1 MHPRLSVNGISS
13 FNWTLEQDIALYREI
28 GLTVV
33 GASLGKVDTDVAASA
48 DMIRAA
54 GLRVSSLVTT
64 ISPACPLQ
72 ALRDG
77 SDAVFDQLRPAID
90 AAAAIGSPL
99 CCFTSGPAPSRS
111 TTDESLDALAQL
123 LAPAVAYGRGKG
135 VRLAVE
141 NTSVASRFHG
151 FVHNVPD
158 AVRVSRD
165 GDVDIC
171 LELQNCWYEGNLAS
185 VFHENIGRIGIV
197 QVNDFVVGEELKFNR
212 RVPGD
217 GDMPLVPLIA
227 SLLDAGYTGLFD
239 IEVLGPS
246 IEHEGYASVIRRSV
260 DWLDATLTRLGA

>member
-13 FNWTLEQDIALYREI
+13 FSWTLEQDIAFCREI
-28 GLTVV
+28 GVTTI
-33 GASLGKVDTDVAASA
+33 GAAFGKIEKDVAASA

-54 GLRVSSLVTT
+54 GLRVSGLVTT

-90 AAAAIGSPL
+90 AAAAIGAPL
-99 CCFTSGPAPSRS
+99 CCFISGPAPSRS
-111 TTDESLDALAQL
+111 TTDEALDALATT
-123 LAPAVAYGRGKG
+123 LAPAVAYGRDRG

-141 NTSVASRFHG
+141 NNSVVSRFHG
-151 FVHNVPD
+151 FVHTVPD
-158 AVRVSRD
+158 AVRVSRAA
-165 GDVDIC
+165 DVDIC
-171 LELQNCWYEGNLAS
+171 LELQNCWYESDLAAMFRAH
-185 VFHENIGRIGIV
+185 VGRFGIV

-217 GDMPLVPLIA
+217 GDMPLAWLIET
-227 SLLDAGYTGLFD
+227 LLEAGYKGIFD

-246 IEHEGYASVIRRSV
+246 IEKEGYASALRRGV
-260 DWLDATLTRLGA
+260 DWLDATLTRLGV